1 MQDAAKAKLFLPYFQ
16 RAGKTSAVVEFVASG
31 SRVRLFVPREQR
43 LITFLLG
50 GITCPKGSRI
60 EKSGNVIAS
69 EPFGEEAQAFTKD
82 LCLQREVEIEVDS
95 IDKAGN
101 FIG

>member
-1 MQDAAKAKLFLPYFQ
+1 MFLPYFQ
-16 RAGKTSAVVEFVASG
+16 RAGKTTAVVEFVAAG
-31 SRVRLFVPREQR
+31 SRLRLFVPREMR

-50 GITCPKGSRI
+50 GITCPKASRM
-60 EKSGNVIAS
+60 EKGGNIIPA
-69 EPFGEEAQAFTKD
+69 EPFGEEAQMFTKE

-95 IDKAGN
+95 IDKVGN